1 MSGWRKRQILE
12 LENNM
17 KQDDIQQEVN
27 RMTESRMNKVIRDG
41 KVAVLVS
48 PGHGA
53 GWSTWNSLVEGQENL
68 LFDPD
73 IVECVERGDLDMAQY
88 VAAKK
93 YPNGYW
99 GGADQLTVCWVP
111 VGTHFRIHEYD
122 GFESVEI
129 RDDINWVVA

>member
-1 MSGWRKRQILE
+1 
-12 LENNM
+12 M
-17 KQDDIQQEVN
+17 KQDDIQHEVD
-27 RMTESRMNKVIRDG
+27 RMTENRMKKVIRDG

-53 GWSTWNSLVEGQENL
+53 GWSTWNQSLDNAEEI
-68 LFDPD
+68 LFDPE
-73 IVECVERGDLDMAQY
+73 IVECVERGDLETALY

-99 GGADQLTVCWVP
+99 GGADQLTICWVP

-129 RDDINWVVA
+129 REDINWVVA